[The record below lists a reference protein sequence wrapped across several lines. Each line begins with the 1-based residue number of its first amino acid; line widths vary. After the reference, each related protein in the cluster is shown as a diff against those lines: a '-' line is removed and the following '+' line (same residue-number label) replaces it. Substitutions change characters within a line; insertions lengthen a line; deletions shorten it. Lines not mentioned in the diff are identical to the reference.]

1 MSSASY
7 HCVKT
12 FEAICEGIDLE
23 TRYAHS
29 LMAHGRDVDPFD
41 LFLGAAAQSTL

>member
-7 HCVKT
+7 HYVKT

-23 TRYAHS
+23 TRYAHF
-29 LMAHGRDVDPFD
+29 LMVYRRDVDPFD
-41 LFLGAAAQSTL
+41 IFLGAAAQSTL